1 MIMANNNENKVL
13 KSSIEREQNELA
25 CSAEREKIKDSKNL
39 NVPHKREQSE
49 LVCSAEREE
58 QVTKSTASGNVPH
71 LRFPEF
77 CGEWK
82 KCTINDLATVV
93 GGGTPDTTVK
103 SYWGG
108 DIQWF
113 TPSEIGKNK
122 YVDFSLRTI
131 TRDGL
136 DNSSA
141 KLLPLHTI
149 LLSSRA
155 TVGECSIASN
165 ECTTNQGFQ
174 SLIAKQCNIDFLYY
188 LIQTKKKDLIRNAC
202 GSTFLEISAN
212 EIRKI
217 KVAVP
222 VQNEQEQ
229 IAKLLSLV
237 DERIATQNKIIEDLK
252 KLRSAIVEKLYNQS
266 YYTHRLEDIIE
277 QISERN
283 RKNLIDNVLSVS
295 NKQGFINQSEQFED
309 RIVASDDTSNYKVV
323 KKDDFA
329 YNPARINVGSIARLT
344 SFEIGI
350 VSPMYICFRVK
361 DGIIPQFIEH
371 FFTTS
376 YFFNEMQKR
385 LEGSVRLCLSF
396 EGMCN
401 IPIFI
406 PRLEEQKNIGKKIE
420 ILSEKIDIE
429 TRLLLCLKNQKQYF
443 LSQMFI

>member
-1 MIMANNNENKVL
+1 MAIDNKD
-13 KSSIEREQNELA
+13 K
-25 CSAEREKIKDSKNL
+25 KIL
-39 NVPHKREQSE
+39 
-49 LVCSAEREE
+49 
-58 QVTKSTASGNVPH
+58 NVPH

-77 CGEWK
+77 SGEWN

-229 IAKLLSLV
+229 IAKLLSLI
-237 DERIATQNKIIEDLK
+237 DERIATQNKIIEKLQSLIKGLVDELMTVLLK
-252 KLRSAIVEKLYNQS
+252 GKLYPFS
-266 YYTHRLEDIIE
+266 SFYIKAGEGGTPTTSVVEYYTEGTIPFIKIEDLSCKYLTNNKDFITELGMQKSSAWLIPSKSVIYSNGATIGA
-277 QISERN
+277 ISINEYP
-283 RKNLIDNVLSVS
+283 VCT
-295 NKQGFINQSEQFED
+295 KQGILG
-309 RIVASDDTSNYKVV
+309 IVPNTN
-323 KKDDFA
+323 
-329 YNPARINVGSIARLT
+329 INVEYLYLLMS
-344 SFEIGI
+344 S
-350 VSPMYICFRVK
+350 
-361 DGIIPQFIEH
+361 
-371 FFTTS
+371 S
-376 YFFNEMQKR
+376 YFSKEISR
-385 LEGSVRLCLSF
+385 IITEGTMKTAYLKDINHIKCPLPS
-396 EGMCN
+396 MAQ
-401 IPIFI
+401 
-406 PRLEEQKNIGKKIE
+406 QKNITNLTSSIE
-420 ILSEKIDIE
+420 EKLSIE
-429 TRLLLCLKNQKQYF
+429 QELLRFLNLQKQY
-443 LSQMFI
+443 LLHMMFI

>member
-1 MIMANNNENKVL
+1 MADNNENKVL
-13 KSSIEREQNELA
+13 
-25 CSAEREKIKDSKNL
+25 
-39 NVPHKREQSE
+39 
-49 LVCSAEREE
+49 
-58 QVTKSTASGNVPH
+58 NVPH

-77 CGEWK
+77 SGEWNK
-82 KCTINDLATVV
+82 YTINDLATVV

-122 YVDFSLRTI
+122 YVDFSKRTI

-229 IAKLLSLV
+229 IAKLLSLI
-237 DERIATQNKIIEDLK
+237 DERIATQNKIIYKLKSLIKGLVDELMTVLLKGKLYPFSSFYIKAGEGGTPTTSVVEYYTEGTIPFIKIEDLSCK
-252 KLRSAIVEKLYNQS
+252 YLTNNKDFITELGMQKSSAWLIPSKSVIYSNGA
-266 YYTHRLEDIIE
+266 TIGA
-277 QISERN
+277 ISINEYP
-283 RKNLIDNVLSVS
+283 VCT
-295 NKQGFINQSEQFED
+295 KQGILG
-309 RIVASDDTSNYKVV
+309 IVPNTN
-323 KKDDFA
+323 
-329 YNPARINVGSIARLT
+329 INVEYLYLLMS
-344 SFEIGI
+344 S
-350 VSPMYICFRVK
+350 
-361 DGIIPQFIEH
+361 
-371 FFTTS
+371 S
-376 YFFNEMQKR
+376 YFSKEISR
-385 LEGSVRLCLSF
+385 IITEGTMKTAYLKDINHIKCPLPS
-396 EGMCN
+396 MAQ
-401 IPIFI
+401 
-406 PRLEEQKNIGKKIE
+406 QKNITNLTSSIE
-420 ILSEKIDIE
+420 EKLSIE
-429 TRLLLCLKNQKQYF
+429 QELLRFLNLQKQY
-443 LSQMFI
+443 LLHMIFI

>member
-1 MIMANNNENKVL
+1 MIMADNNENKVL
-13 KSSIEREQNELA
+13 
-25 CSAEREKIKDSKNL
+25 
-39 NVPHKREQSE
+39 
-49 LVCSAEREE
+49 
-58 QVTKSTASGNVPH
+58 NVPH

-77 CGEWK
+77 SGEWNK
-82 KCTINDLATVV
+82 YTINDLATVV

-122 YVDFSLRTI
+122 YVDFSKRTI

-229 IAKLLSLV
+229 IAKLLSLI
-237 DERIATQNKIIEDLK
+237 DERIATQNKIIE
-252 KLRSAIVEKLYNQS
+252 KLQS
-266 YYTHRLEDIIE
+266 LIKGLAAQLTHSGTPNIRLCDCLECHSSTLQENCVSVTGSYPVYGATGLIGYT
-277 QISERN
+277 N
-283 RKNLIDNVLSVS
+283 
-295 NKQGFINQSEQFED
+295 
-309 RIVASDDTSNYKVV
+309 NY
-323 KKDDFA
+323 A
-329 YNPARINVGSIARLT
+329 YNGESIL
-344 SFEIGI
+344 I
-350 VSPMYICFRVK
+350 VK
-361 DGIIPQFIEH
+361 DGSGVGSLSYVNDHFSVIGTLNYLTAKENYSILYLYYALMAFNFTPYITGMAIPHIYFKDYGKAKLFYPSIE
-371 FFTTS
+371 
-376 YFFNEMQKR
+376 KR
-385 LEGSVRLCLSF
+385 IRIASLLH
-396 EGMCN
+396 N
-401 IPIFI
+401 I
-406 PRLEEQKNIGKKIE
+406 EQKLVVEQNLVIS
-420 ILSEKIDIE
+420 LSAQKSY
-429 TRLLLCLKNQKQYF
+429 LLRML
-443 LSQMFI
+443 FI